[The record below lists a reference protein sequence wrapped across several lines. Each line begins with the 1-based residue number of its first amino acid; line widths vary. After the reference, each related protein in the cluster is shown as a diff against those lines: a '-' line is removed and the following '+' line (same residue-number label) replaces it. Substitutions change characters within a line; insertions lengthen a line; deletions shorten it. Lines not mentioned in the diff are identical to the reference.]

1 MAFNEKFNTDDIL
14 FRSLMIGLLNFL
26 SNKIQIKQALDADTV
41 QMVPVPFFPTM
52 YGDERFLQDFYL
64 LFGADCDGLK
74 YAEGNYDPVPRGI
87 LNLSSLTIN
96 SAALTNKFVRGTYN
110 REVAGQ
116 IQAFSSYLN
125 VIPLSI
131 VWDIEIIASSLVE
144 AFKITQ
150 QTIATFYKAATFS
163 VDYDGFRV
171 PCQVGFSQDY
181 SIEKP
186 VTFTYGD
193 DNKISIKFTI
203 EMEAYQPVTDPKTEI
218 FRGKTMYRGI
228 GNVVEHVSGVSGS
241 SGYNIS
247 VLKVDVQN
255 ELTNFLNQDQPEPDA
270 RAPYGYDQNGDPNKP
285 GPSL

>member
-1 MAFNEKFNTDDIL
+1 MPFNEKFNTDDVL

-26 SNKIQIKQALDADTV
+26 SNKIQIKQALDAAEER
-41 QMVPVPFFPTM
+41 MVPVPFFPIM

-74 YAEGNYDPVPRGI
+74 YVEGNYDPVPRGI

-110 REVAGQ
+110 KEVAGQ

-131 VWDIEIIASSLVE
+131 VWDIEIIAASLVE
-144 AFKITQ
+144 AYKITQ

-163 VDYDGFRV
+163 VDYAGFRV

-186 VTFTYGD
+186 VTFSYGEE
-193 DNKISIKFTI
+193 NKITIKFTI
-203 EMEAYQPVTDPKTEI
+203 EMEAYQPVVDPASEI

-228 GNVVEHVSGVSGS
+228 GNVIQAVSGVSGA
-241 SGYNIS
+241 SGYNIAK
-247 VLKVDVQN
+247 LEVDADN
-255 ELTNFLNQDQPEPDA
+255 NLTGFLDQDKPPADA
-270 RAPYGYDQNGDPNKP
+270 KAPYGYDGNGDPIEP